1 MPALSRQES
10 RAGERWLPSHRE
22 VSSHPRRGRKKD
34 KKGATCPGIHSLFQ
48 KEGGI
53 MSSIHLIT
61 SGKGGV
67 GKSTLAASLGAA
79 LSKDGRQIVLV
90 DTDIGLRSQDLFLN
104 LESRV
109 VFDLLDVTTG
119 RCLLTQALLESPDL
133 PGLFLLPAAQFAR
146 CKDLEPK
153 KLRRVLSLLQQRFDF
168 VLIDCPAG
176 LERGLRNV
184 LNACASDKITPS
196 VLLVVTPDDL
206 CIRAAER
213 VASLLDAKGLPR
225 PQLLVNRLSPDLI
238 RSGDMYTAQTIAAL
252 LDLPL
257 LGEIPEDPGIRLAQL
272 RRRPLLAFDCEAR
285 SAILRIASRMAMD
298 PGLPDSSLPALPAYG
313 SSNPSLFRRVCRR
326 LFPRKLKE
334 VRL

>member
-1 MPALSRQES
+1 
-10 RAGERWLPSHRE
+10 
-22 VSSHPRRGRKKD
+22 
-34 KKGATCPGIHSLFQ
+34 
-48 KEGGI
+48 
-53 MSSIHLIT
+53 MSTIHLIA

-67 GKSTLAASLGAA
+67 GKSTLAASLAAA
-79 LSKDGRQIVLV
+79 LSRNGRKIVLV

-119 RCLLTQALLESPDL
+119 HCLLTQALLESPDF

-146 CKDLEPK
+146 CKELDPK
-153 KLRRVLSLLQQRFDF
+153 KLRRVLSLLMERFDF

-184 LNACASDKITPS
+184 LNACVSNKITPS
-196 VLLVVTPDDL
+196 ILLVVTPDDL

-213 VASLLDAKGLPR
+213 VASLVNEKGLPR
-225 PQLLVNRLSPDLI
+225 PRLLVNHLSPDLI
-238 RSGDMYTAQTIAAL
+238 RSGDMYTAQTISAL

-285 SAILRIASRMAMD
+285 SAILRIASRLARD
-298 PGLPDSSLPALPAYG
+298 PSLTDSSYSDLPAYG
-313 SSNPSLFRRVCRR
+313 SANPSLFRRLYRH
-326 LFPRKLKE
+326 LFPHKLKE